1 MGKNSWVANS
11 LDRTGFA
18 KWANS
23 EVKRPLMNPSSEEEE
38 LLPNSQTEKVR
49 VSTTE
54 RRLPDDSFITKMK
67 KYTKLILSVVA
78 VISFFSFVFYK
89 FCYDRLYNV
98 MQVLEVF
105 GTPDDPSVQP
115 CTSEEEWVPPTWQ
128 NHGPSLHLFSAHC
141 SASSDSPSNVAYG
154 SREQQKQWREYLP
167 FPIWKLGRT
176 TLPSLSPASQ
186 SSQTRCPMQSRFTLL
201 EG

>member
-1 MGKNSWVANS
+1 MGSTNSVNHRSTTKQNSWVANS
-11 LDRTGFA
+11 LDGTGFA

-38 LLPNSQTEKVR
+38 LLPNSETEKVR

-54 RRLPDDSFITKMK
+54 RRVPDDSFITKMK

-89 FCYDRLYNV
+89 FRYDRLYNV

-115 CTSEEEWVPPTWQ
+115 CTTMDPLFTSIQSTVLPPLTQPQ
-128 NHGPSLHLFSAHC
+128 NVQGSPSWGYPPPHP
-141 SASSDSPSNVAYG
+141 PSNVAYG

-167 FPIWKLGRT
+167 FPI
-176 TLPSLSPASQ
+176 
-186 SSQTRCPMQSRFTLL
+186 
-201 EG
+201 